1 MLSREFH
8 LRLEDHARLHPRQ
21 YKVRVALLAML
32 GYVYLVAALL
42 VLAAIVAGLVWFIL
56 KNVGAYVALKAAL
69 PVLVLI
75 GMVGK
80 SLWVKLLPPEG
91 TELRP
96 GEAPALT
103 AEIERVR
110 AAMQAPRIHK
120 VLLTDDHNAAVSQH
134 PRWGVLGGYRTY
146 LLLGLPLMGS
156 LSPEE
161 FRAVLAHEFGHVS
174 RAHGRFGAWIVRV
187 RGTWFNLMTELD
199 RANHWG
205 QGLFRRF
212 FHWYVPYFDAYTSVL
227 SRAQEFEADRLA
239 ESVSP
244 GGMGASLVRTEITAR
259 YLHRVFWPGVT
270 GRTRSDPEPP
280 AAVHHALL
288 ADVVAASADARAP
301 EWLGEAMRDET
312 EPGSS
317 HPALRDRLAALGC
330 EPALPPPLETTAA
343 QALLGPRLQTVAD
356 GFSRRW
362 QAHVSQPWRSE
373 HQQARE
379 LAAKLAELEA
389 RAAESPLPPA
399 EAGERI
405 WLTAQVHGQEI
416 AIPMARAFLDADQED
431 ASVHFLLGRAL
442 AEQDDQGALPHLER
456 AVAMDAS
463 YTIPACLA
471 ASALL
476 HRLGREDESAA
487 YHRRALE
494 WNEKVSQANHERSA
508 EALTPKD
515 VFLPHGLDDE
525 AAARVRAHLAG
536 FALKRAYLVRKYVK
550 HFADEPLHVLAIET
564 NWGSDGASAGND
576 ARLQRLMNGLP
587 LPGAYVVVR
596 MDSWRSPF
604 RKPIRAVRGAE
615 VYSSAR
621 RGTVFAR

>member
-21 YKVRVALLAML
+21 YRARVAMLAVL

-42 VLAAIVAGLVWFIL
+42 VLAGIVAGMLWFIL
-56 KNVGAYVALKAAL
+56 QNVGAYVAVKASI

-75 GMVGK
+75 GMVAK
-80 SLWVKLLPPEG
+80 SLWVTLHPPTG

-110 AAMQAPRIHK
+110 AAMRAPRIYK

-134 PRWGVLGGYRTY
+134 ACWGVLGGYRTY

-174 RAHGRFGAWIVRV
+174 RAHGRFGAWIGRV

-199 RANHWG
+199 RKNHWG

-212 FHWYVPYFDAYTSVL
+212 FHWYVPYFDAYASVL

-239 ESVSP
+239 DAVSP
-244 GGMGASLVRTEITAR
+244 GGMGGALVRTEIAGR
-259 YLHRVFWPGVT
+259 YLDRVFWPGVT

-280 AAVHHALL
+280 AGVQHALL

-301 EWLGEAMRDET
+301 EWLDEGMREET
-312 EPGSS
+312 QPGSS

-330 EPALPPPLETTAA
+330 EPVPPPPLQTTAA
-343 QALLGPRLQTVAD
+343 QALLGPRLQALAD
-356 GFSRRW
+356 AFSQRW
-362 QAHVSQPWRSE
+362 QSHVAEPWRGKHRE
-373 HQQARE
+373 ALE
-379 LAAKLAELEA
+379 LAQKLAELEA

-405 WLTAQVHGQEI
+405 WLTAQVHGQEV

-442 AEQDDQGALPHLER
+442 AEQDDEGALPHLER
-456 AVAMDAS
+456 AVAMDVS
-463 YTIPACLA
+463 YTIPACFT

-476 HRLGREDESAA
+476 ERLGRDEESAA
-487 YHRRALE
+487 YHRRAVDYD
-494 WNEKVSQANHERSA
+494 EKVALANHERSA
-508 EALTPKD
+508 DALTPGD
-515 VFLPHGLDDE
+515 TFLPHGLDDE
-525 AAARVRAHLAG
+525 AAARVRAYLAG
-536 FALKRAYLVRKYVK
+536 FGLKRAYLVRKLVK
-550 HFADEPLHVLAIET
+550 HFADQPLHVLAVET
-564 NWGSDGASAGND
+564 TWGSDDASARNSE
-576 ARLQRLMNGLP
+576 RMQRLMNGLP
-587 LPGAYVVVR
+587 LPAGFIVVR

-604 RKPIRAVRGAE
+604 RKPIRAIRGAE
-615 VYSSAR
+615 VYSSVK